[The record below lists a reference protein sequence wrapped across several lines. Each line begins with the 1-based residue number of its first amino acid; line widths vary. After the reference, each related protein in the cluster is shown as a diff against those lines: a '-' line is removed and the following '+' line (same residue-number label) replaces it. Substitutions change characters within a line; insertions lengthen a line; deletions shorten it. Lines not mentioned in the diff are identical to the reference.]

1 MAVEPDDRGSFIA
14 VGSENGNTTILE
26 LSHHLIDLQRNE
38 KNIFLSVRT
47 ISTITIHYYYCCE
60 LSTGRTSEII
70 FDSRQAQLS
79 DSIPR
84 LLVWHGRKVLVG
96 APTPPKLL

>member
-47 ISTITIHYYYCCE
+47 ISTTTIHYYYYYYY
-60 LSTGRTSEII
+60 
-70 FDSRQAQLS
+70 
-79 DSIPR
+79 
-84 LLVWHGRKVLVG
+84 VV
-96 APTPPKLL
+96 